1 MKAPQVLE
9 KITEIRTPSA
19 SGRPS
24 GIEQT
29 MERLELRDSTCLR
42 VTVTRKQHNQYDSDF
57 TYTIQCGTYTK
68 DGDDARLSWAKKLS
82 NSMGLMGGGAY
93 GMPARAWDVEALA
106 DANCEELCLNSAA
119 GWSPVNG
126 AAGWSLADHGP
137 VEDTTTTIVD
147 ESAGYDGRIPL
158 GQTRVLGMQV
168 PCRGPAHLPSNF
180 REI

>member
-29 MERLELRDSTCLR
+29 VERLELRDSTCLR

-82 NSMGLMGGGAY
+82 NSMGMMGGGAY
-93 GMPARAWDVEALA
+93 GMPAQAWDVEALA
-106 DANCEELCLNSAA
+106 EENCEELCLNSAA
-119 GWSPVNG
+119 GWSPV
-126 AAGWSLADHGP
+126 
-137 VEDTTTTIVD
+137 EDTTTTIVD
-147 ESAGYDGRIPL
+147 ESAGYTGGIAL
-158 GQTRVLGMQV
+158 GQTRVLGKEV
-168 PCRGPAHLPSNF
+168 PCKGPAHLPSNF

>member
-9 KITEIRTPSA
+9 KITEIRMKPRGFSKT
-19 SGRPS
+19 
-24 GIEQT
+24 E
-29 MERLELRDSTCLR
+29 ERLELRDSTCLR

-82 NSMGLMGGGAY
+82 NSMGMMGGGAY
-93 GMPARAWDVEALA
+93 GTPAQAWDVEALA

-119 GWSPVNG
+119 GWSPV
-126 AAGWSLADHGP
+126 
-137 VEDTTTTIVD
+137 EDATTTIVD
-147 ESAGYDGRIPL
+147 ESAGYDDRIPL
-158 GQTRVLGMQV
+158 GQTHVLGKQV

>member
-9 KITEIRTPSA
+9 KITEIRMKPRGFSKT
-19 SGRPS
+19 
-24 GIEQT
+24 E
-29 MERLELRDSTCLR
+29 ERLELRDSTCLR

-119 GWSPVNG
+119 GW
-126 AAGWSLADHGP
+126 WP
-137 VEDTTTTIVD
+137 VEDATTTIVD
-147 ESAGYDGRIPL
+147 ESAGYDDRIPL
-158 GQTRVLGMQV
+158 GQTRVLGKQV

>member
-9 KITEIRTPSA
+9 KITEIRMKPRGFSKT
-19 SGRPS
+19 
-24 GIEQT
+24 E
-29 MERLELRDSTCLR
+29 ERLELRDSTCLR

-82 NSMGLMGGGAY
+82 NSMGMMGGGAY
-93 GMPARAWDVEALA
+93 GTPAQAWDVEALA

-119 GWSPVNG
+119 GWSPV
-126 AAGWSLADHGP
+126 
-137 VEDTTTTIVD
+137 EDTTTTIVD
-147 ESAGYDGRIPL
+147 ESAGYDDRIPL
-158 GQTRVLGMQV
+158 GQTRVLGKQV